1 MPRPISPR
9 EIEEPP
15 QATWFKPTGI
25 PMRDLEEVVLTFD
38 EIEAI
43 RLADAEG
50 LYQEQ
55 VAEQMKISRPTVGRI
70 LASARQKIAE
80 ALVQGKA
87 IRMEGG
93 TIQIRGRRSGKPC
106 RGRGQGRKRQR
117 CCSAKRNPEPEM
129 PDEEKEA

>member
-9 EIEEPP
+9 EIAVPP
-15 QATWFKPTGI
+15 NATWFKPTGV
-25 PMRDLEEVVLTFD
+25 PLRDLEEVVLTFD
-38 EIEAI
+38 EIEAV

-55 VAEQMKISRPTVGRI
+55 VAEQMKVSRPTVGRI
-70 LASARQKIAE
+70 LASARKKVAK

-93 TIQIRGRRSGKPC
+93 IINIRDPKLGKPC
-106 RGRGQGRKRQR
+106 CERGHVRRQKKG
-117 CCSAKRNPEPEM
+117 CSKKQFNNQQEIP
-129 PDEEKEA
+129 

>member
-15 QATWFKPTGI
+15 EATWFKPTGI

-55 VAEQMKISRPTVGRI
+55 VAEHMKVSRPTVGRI

-87 IRMEGG
+87 IRIEGG
-93 TIQIRGRRSGKPC
+93 AVHIRKGKGARPCCRRRHSFNTETKKGDTP
-106 RGRGQGRKRQR
+106 
-117 CCSAKRNPEPEM
+117 
-129 PDEEKEA
+129 

>member
-25 PMRDLEEVVLTFD
+25 PLRDLEEVVLTFD

-43 RLADAEG
+43 RLADVEG
-50 LYQEQ
+50 FYQEQ
-55 VAEQMKISRPTVGRI
+55 VAEQMKVSRPTVGRI
-70 LASARQKIAE
+70 LASARQKIAN

-93 TIQIRGRRSGKPC
+93 SINIRDPKLGKPC
-106 RGRGQGRKRQR
+106 CERKPIRPR
-117 CCSAKRNPEPEM
+117 KKGCSKQ
-129 PDEEKEA
+129 D

>member
-9 EIEEPP
+9 EIDEPP
-15 QATWFKPTGI
+15 EATWFKPTGI
-25 PMRDLEEVVLTFD
+25 PLRDLAEVVLTFD

-55 VAEQMKISRPTVGRI
+55 VAKQMKVSRPTVGRI

-93 TIQIRGRRSGKPC
+93 TINIRDPKLGKPC
-106 RGRGQGRKRQR
+106 CARRHLRPQKKG
-117 CCSAKRNPEPEM
+117 CSKKQFNNQQENL
-129 PDEEKEA
+129 

>member
-1 MPRPISPR
+1 MPRPVSPR

-15 QATWFKPTGI
+15 ESTWFKPTGI
-25 PMRDLEEVVLTFD
+25 PMKDLQEVVLTFD

-55 VAEQMKISRPTVGRI
+55 VAELMKVSRPTIGRI
-70 LASARQKIAE
+70 LASARQKIAD
-80 ALVQGKA
+80 ALVHGKA

-93 TIQIRGRRSGKPC
+93 TIQIRNQRSGKLC
-106 RGRGQGRKRQR
+106 RGK
-117 CCSAKRNPEPEM
+117 NPSWKSNCPKSFLTTHKK
-129 PDEEKEA
+129 KEII

>member
-15 QATWFKPTGI
+15 AATWFKPTGI
-25 PMRDLEEVVLTFD
+25 PMRELEEVVLTFD
-38 EIEAI
+38 EIEAL

-80 ALVQGKA
+80 ALVCGKA

-93 TIQIRGRRSGKPC
+93 TIHIRAGTGSRSGC
-106 RGRGQGRKRQR
+106 RRRKIF
-117 CCSAKRNPEPEM
+117 SNEV
-129 PDEEKEA
+129 EKGDTP

>member
-15 QATWFKPTGI
+15 EATWFKPTGI

-55 VAEQMKISRPTVGRI
+55 VAEHMKVSRPTIGRI
-70 LASARQKIAE
+70 LASARQKIAK

-87 IRMEGG
+87 IRIEGG
-93 TIQIRGRRSGKPC
+93 AVYIRKGKGARPYCRRRLSFNTETKKGDTP
-106 RGRGQGRKRQR
+106 
-117 CCSAKRNPEPEM
+117 
-129 PDEEKEA
+129 

>member
-9 EIEEPP
+9 EIEELPL
-15 QATWFKPTGI
+15 ATWFKPTGI
-25 PMRDLEEVVLTFD
+25 PMLDLEEVVLTFD
-38 EIEAI
+38 EIEAM

-55 VAEQMKISRPTVGRI
+55 VAEQMKVSRPTVGRI
-70 LASARQKIAE
+70 LASARQKVAE

-93 TIQIRGRRSGKPC
+93 TIQIRGRRSGKSC
-106 RGRGQGRKRQR
+106 RGEGRKRQR
-117 CCSAKRNPEPEM
+117 CCEAKRNPLTAADEKQ
-129 PDEEKEA
+129 PDA